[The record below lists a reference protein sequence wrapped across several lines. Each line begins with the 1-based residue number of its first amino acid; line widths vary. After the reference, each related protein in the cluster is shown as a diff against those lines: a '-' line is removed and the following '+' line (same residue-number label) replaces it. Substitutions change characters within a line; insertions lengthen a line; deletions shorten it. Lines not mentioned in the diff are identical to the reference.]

1 MRNVLQG
8 WKKKLLSQAG
18 REVLLKAV
26 IQVIPTYAMG
36 CFKLPVELYDEIKGL
51 IRRFWW
57 GNGGD
62 KRKVHWL
69 NWKKV

>member
-1 MRNVLQG
+1 MLI
-8 WKKKLLSQAG
+8 
-18 REVLLKAV
+18 KAV

-36 CFKLPVELYDEIKGL
+36 CFKLPVGLCDEIKGL

-62 KRKVHWL
+62 KRKVNWL
-69 NWKKV
+69 NWKKA

>member
-1 MRNVLQG
+1 MCCRDGKRNYCLKPG
-8 WKKKLLSQAG
+8 G
-18 REVLLKAV
+18 EVLIKAV

-36 CFKLPVELYDEIKGL
+36 CFKLPVGLCDKIKGL

-62 KRKVHWL
+62 KRKVNWL
-69 NWKKV
+69 NWKKA